1 MPLRTRFARGFSPSR
16 WLRGNDG
23 LRQLS
28 EGGNGQEWVLARG
41 FCAYTVL
48 DGAAVPSRKRRGF
61 VDMAVSRWSPFAD
74 PQSHVEWAG
83 DRAMVW
89 AWSRARALDG
99 GDEQAP
105 APAPR
110 RIVPESLFR
119 GQPQADAQ
127 ELVALDAGH
136 EGRVWRD
143 NVLVSSHWWPDV
155 PPLQDWNEFRR
166 GAGLPPADA
175 LPEPMPYPLADQA
188 WSAAR
193 GQGVA
198 ESLGQYRQK
207 ALLAVAAVAAAVLAA
222 LLVGALA
229 LKVSI
234 WQVDRQIAAREQA
247 LGRII
252 DARDNALQARAA
264 IDAELALRPPAGQI
278 ELLALVAGL
287 IPGQWQ
293 MQEWKTLDA
302 ETLQVTMKMPNGDPR
317 AIVTALENS
326 KRFTGVTAEIGRQR
340 DIVVIKARV
349 LRAPVAAAAGGRR

>member
-16 WLRGNDG
+16 WLRRTDG
-23 LRQLS
+23 LQQLA

-48 DGAAVPSRKRRGF
+48 DGAAVPARKRRGF

-89 AWSRARALDG
+89 TWSRSRVLEGEDG
-99 GDEQAP
+99 QSMP
-105 APAPR
+105 SPR

-119 GQPQADAQ
+119 GQPRADGQ

-143 NVLVSSHWWPDV
+143 NVLVSSHWWPEV

-166 GAGLPPADA
+166 GAGLQPADG
-175 LPEPMPYPLADQA
+175 LPEPMPYPLSERA
-188 WSAAR
+188 WSAQR
-193 GQGVA
+193 NQGVA

-207 ALLAVAAVAAAVLAA
+207 ALLAVVGIGVAAVAA

-229 LKVSI
+229 LKISI
-234 WQVDRQIAAREQA
+234 WQVDRRIAAQEQT

-264 IDAELALRPPAGQI
+264 IESELALRPPAGQL
-278 ELLALVAGL
+278 ELLALVGEL
-287 IPGQWQ
+287 IPGRWQ
-293 MQEWKTLDA
+293 LLEWKMSDA
-302 ETLQVTMKMPNGDPR
+302 ETLQVTARMPNGDPR

-326 KRFTGVTAEIGRQR
+326 KRFAEVTAEIGRQR
-340 DIVVIKARV
+340 DTVSIKAKV
-349 LRAPVAAAAGGRR
+349 LRATAAKGGRR

>member
-1 MPLRTRFARGFSPSR
+1 MRTRFARGFSPSR
-16 WLRGNDG
+16 WLRRAEG
-23 LRQLS
+23 LQQLA

-48 DGAAVPSRKRRGF
+48 DGAAVPARKRRGF
-61 VDMAVSRWSPFAD
+61 IDMAVSRWSPFAD
-74 PQSHVEWAG
+74 PQSHVEWVG

-89 AWSRARALDG
+89 AWSRTRALESG
-99 GDEQAP
+99 GEPIAAP
-105 APAPR
+105 PR
-110 RIVPESLFR
+110 RILPETLFR
-119 GQPQADAQ
+119 GQPLPDGQ
-127 ELVALDAGH
+127 ELVVLDAGH

-143 NVLVSSHWWPDV
+143 NVLVSSHWWPEA

-166 GAGLPPADA
+166 GAGLQPADA
-175 LPEPMPYPLADQA
+175 LPEPMPYPLAEHA
-188 WSAAR
+188 WSAQR
-193 GQGVA
+193 TQGVA

-207 ALLAVAAVAAAVLAA
+207 ALLAVVGIGVAALTA

-234 WQVDRQIAAREQA
+234 WQVDRQIAAQEQA

-252 DARDNALQARAA
+252 DARDKALQARAA

-278 ELLALVAGL
+278 ELLALMGEL

-293 MQEWKTLDA
+293 LQEWKMPDA
-302 ETLQVTMKMPNGDPR
+302 DTLQVTAKMPNGDPR

-326 KRFTGVTAEIGRQR
+326 KRFAEVTADIGRQR
-340 DIVVIKARV
+340 DTVSIKAKI
-349 LRAPVAAAAGGRR
+349 LRPQTGSGRR

>member
-16 WLRGNDG
+16 WLRGTDG
-23 LRQLS
+23 LKQLA
-28 EGGNGQEWVLARG
+28 EGSNGQEWVLARA

-48 DGAAVPSRKRRGF
+48 DGAAVPARKRRGF

-89 AWSRARALDG
+89 AWSRAQALGDDHDG
-99 GDEQAP
+99 P
-105 APAPR
+105 PPR

-119 GQPQADAQ
+119 GQPLADGQ
-127 ELVALDAGH
+127 ELVALAAGH

-143 NVLVSSHWWPDV
+143 NVLVSSHWWPAM

-175 LPEPMPYPLADQA
+175 MPEPMPYPLADRA
-188 WSAAR
+188 WSAPR
-193 GQGVA
+193 SQGVA

-207 ALLAVAAVAAAVLAA
+207 AVLVAVGAGIAALSA

-229 LKVSI
+229 LKLSI
-234 WQVDRQIAAREQA
+234 WQVNRDIAAQEQA
-247 LGRII
+247 LSRII
-252 DARDNALQARAA
+252 DARDKALKARAA

-278 ELLALVAGL
+278 ELLALAAEL

-293 MQEWKTLDA
+293 LQEWKMPDA
-302 ETLQVTMKMPNGDPR
+302 ENLQVTARMPNGDPR
-317 AIVTALENS
+317 AIVAALENS
-326 KRFTGVTAEIGRQR
+326 KRFVEVTAEMGRQR
-340 DIVVIKARV
+340 DTVSIKAKV
-349 LRAPVAAAAGGRR
+349 VRAPVGAPRR

>member
-16 WLRGNDG
+16 WLRRTDG
-23 LRQLS
+23 LQQLS

-48 DGAAVPSRKRRGF
+48 DGAAVPARKRRGF

-89 AWSRARALDG
+89 AWSRARALDA
-99 GDEQAP
+99 GDDQAASP
-105 APAPR
+105 PR

-119 GQPQADAQ
+119 GEPQAEGQ
-127 ELVALDAGH
+127 ELVVLDAGL

-143 NVLVSSHWWPDV
+143 NVLVSSHWWPEV

-166 GAGLPPADA
+166 GAGLQPAEA
-175 LPEPMPYPLADQA
+175 APEPLPYPLAERA
-188 WSAAR
+188 WSTPR

-198 ESLGQYRQK
+198 VSLVQYRQK
-207 ALLAVAAVAAAVLAA
+207 ALLGLVGISVAALTAM
-222 LLVGALA
+222 LVGALA

-234 WQVDRQIAAREQA
+234 WQVDRQIADQEQA
-247 LGRII
+247 LGKII
-252 DARDNALQARAA
+252 DARDAALQSRAA
-264 IDAELALRPPAGQI
+264 IDAALALRPPAGQI
-278 ELLALVAGL
+278 ELLAIANEL

-293 MQEWKTLDA
+293 LQEWKMLDA
-302 ETLQVTMKMPNGDPR
+302 ETLQITARMPNGDPR
-317 AIVTALENS
+317 KIVAALENS
-326 KRFTGVTAEIGRQR
+326 RRFAEVTADIGRQP
-340 DIVVIKARV
+340 DVVTIKAKV
-349 LRAPVAAAAGGRR
+349 LRAAAAPARRGRP